1 MTRRHFDRCDVQT
14 APVLSVTTERD
25 DLVSRFDRALAVRH
39 GRRGGDPET
48 RVELDHLLPDPSAGS
63 KAPARWRLATSS
75 ARLYPP
81 PVMTEAMKVWHMA
94 NGQKGRR
101 LIASDLRNDN
111 RVAAILAWHFEPS
124 PASASQRPHLITAAA
139 IRKDVEDRS
148 LQAEYM
154 VALWLLVCVLVA
166 IDRRTIK
173 AGQVGLVLDGA
184 IALSPAAL
192 ADFGFRRGRKRA
204 GYRGDYYTLRA

>member
-1 MTRRHFDRCDVQT
+1 
-14 APVLSVTTERD
+14 
-25 DLVSRFDRALAVRH
+25 
-39 GRRGGDPET
+39 
-48 RVELDHLLPDPSAGS
+48 
-63 KAPARWRLATSS
+63 
-75 ARLYPP
+75 
-81 PVMTEAMKVWHMA
+81 MTEAMKVWHMA

-101 LIASDLRNDN
+101 LIAIDLRNDN
-111 RVAAILAWHFEPS
+111 RVAAILAWHFES
-124 PASASQRPHLITAAA
+124 SSASASQRPHLITAAA